1 MDLWSLF
8 GFVSQRS
15 LKSCRLEFEDRPL
28 EQASLFPL
36 FDEEGRTRVVM
47 ITAEENAR
55 IMVAEWAP
63 GMFVRDWA
71 MRNRVR
77 LRFTDLSDASMW
89 DEERLEDLWHFDPWW
104 VLGEER
110 YQGHGSVPA
119 VRSTNIPGYDPR
131 VSGIVFD
138 RALERVSYVV
148 TGSDQSAH
156 VRRFRASALS
166 AVAGRR
172 RTTEVRPRRT
182 VMAGWQLRP
191 SLACEKLTDRQ
202 QPRVRRNG

>member
-1 MDLWSLF
+1 LF
-8 GFVSQRS
+8 GFVSLRS
-15 LKSCRLEFEDRPL
+15 LKSCRLEFEDWPL

-89 DEERLEDLWHFDPWW
+89 DEERLEDLWHFDLVGARRGTLPRTR
-104 VLGEER
+104 VGARRAEHEHPR
-110 YQGHGSVPA
+110 PRSESV
-119 VRSTNIPGYDPR
+119 RN
-131 VSGIVFD
+131 
-138 RALERVSYVV
+138 
-148 TGSDQSAH
+148 
-156 VRRFRASALS
+156 RFRPG
-166 AVAGRR
+166 AGTRL
-172 RTTEVRPRRT
+172 
-182 VMAGWQLRP
+182 LRG
-191 SLACEKLTDRQ
+191 DR
-202 QPRVRRNG
+202 V